1 VDLRV
6 GDRMS
11 VCRGLMEPI
20 ALWIKEKK
28 EWAIVHRCTRC
39 GFIRTN
45 RIAPDDSVPELL
57 KLARRPYENLPFRI
71 EAGEPLPAAGSCGK
85 KEAI

>member
-1 VDLRV
+1 
-6 GDRMS
+6 
-11 VCRGLMEPI
+11 MEPI
-20 ALWIKEKK
+20 ALWVREKD

-57 KLARRPYENLPFRI
+57 KLARRPYETLPFRI
-71 EAGEPLPAAGSCGK
+71 EAGEGLPAEESMGK
-85 KEAI
+85 TEAI